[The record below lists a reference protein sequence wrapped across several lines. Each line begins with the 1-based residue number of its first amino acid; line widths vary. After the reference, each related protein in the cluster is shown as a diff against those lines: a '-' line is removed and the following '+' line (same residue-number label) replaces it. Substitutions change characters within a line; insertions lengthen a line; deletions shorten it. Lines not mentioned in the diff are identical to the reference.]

1 MSRIGPN
8 LFTILRHEFS
18 SHDHHPTFHSRETST
33 LLLSSTLP
41 LIARFLFLYIYIYID
56 DHRTKQRREEEDAL
70 HRHRR
75 SNFLSA
81 ELNRHR
87 IGFQPGKITGETSEI
102 SRSVPSPQSFWFIHR
117 ENVFERTG
125 GRECDRIGFWTFDI
139 VSRINKIR
147 RYARVFVDFYEFLT
161 KHQITVSVLKL
172 LFFQTVIF
180 TMIFKYVL
188 RCYLSNILI

>member
-41 LIARFLFLYIYIYID
+41 LIARFLFLYIYIY
-56 DHRTKQRREEEDAL
+56 
-70 HRHRR
+70 RR
-75 SNFLSA
+75 SSNEATTRRGGRSPPSPPFQLSFRGIESPPNRFPARENCGRNIGNF
-81 ELNRHR
+81 
-87 IGFQPGKITGETSEI
+87 EI
-102 SRSVPSPQSFWFIHR
+102 CSLPQSFWFIHR